1 MTGPE
6 PKSALGD
13 LFDAGRFL
21 EKKEASESPVAP
33 KRKQLPKSVAKSP
46 VVDLVDRR
54 PDDRYVPVEAV
65 CQRYSI
71 SRATVWRWV
80 ANDPLFPKPIKLSA
94 GTSRW
99 SERQLL
105 EFETRVASLTSD
117 RSTAVTNGKRG
128 HSKKRSG

>member
-33 KRKQLPKSVAKSP
+33 KKKLRDPVAKSP
-46 VVDLVDRR
+46 VVDLVSQR
-54 PDDRYVPVEAV
+54 PDDRYIPVEAV

-105 EFETRVASLTSD
+105 DFETRAASVTSD
-117 RSTAVTNGKRG
+117 RSNADRNGKRG
-128 HSKKRSG
+128 HSEKKSV